1 MATLDYIFVA
11 TDSQTGSKIIKG
23 PKTGIDWLVSST
35 GNWIADEFER
45 NERTLMLEV
54 ERYCF
59 KERRMIKTKI
69 FLLTPDWRQMEAC
82 PEPMEL
88 IPT

>member
-1 MATLDYIFVA
+1 MLNHIFVA
-11 TDSQTGSKIIKG
+11 TDSQTGSKMIKG
-23 PKTGIDWLVSST
+23 PKTGIDWIVT
-35 GNWIADEFER
+35 PYGTWIADEFER
-45 NERTLMLEV
+45 NDRTLNLEV

-69 FLLTPDWRQMEAC
+69 FLLTPDWRQMEQC
-82 PEPMEL
+82 PEPLEL